1 MGRTEKSIRNFKF
14 TLISQ
19 IVTIVVSF
27 VTRTCLVRILGIEA
41 VSLNGLFT
49 QVISAISLAEMG
61 VGTAIV
67 YNLYKPLAEG
77 DHEKISQLMNLFRT
91 AYWIIAAATLIIGII
106 LIPWLPYLITDIS
119 SDISYIRIVYL
130 MFIFQSAVSYLFSYK
145 IALMSADQNGYIYT
159 RISTIF
165 KLAGTALIL
174 IVLVISR
181 EYLVFLGANI
191 LLTIITD
198 LYASNVA
205 QKKYPFIDKKAKLPK
220 EERRHIFSN
229 IRNLFIMQF
238 AGRVVDSTDNILISS
253 MISTILVGLYS
264 NYMVVIGVFKQLS
277 DRLMAATA
285 PSMGNLFVT
294 NDTDSKEKNLYRLT
308 FIVYIFASIAT
319 VGIYSCIQPFVEIW
333 LGKEY
338 LLDLPVVFVLCFL
351 YFVAI
356 IYDPLKYAMFLTGY
370 FDIGRNI
377 SFASAMTNLVVSVIL
392 GRQIGLIGIFIGTMT
407 TYVIEIITKTYYLFK
422 LYLKRSPRQY
432 VFLWIKMTLVFLA
445 EIWITHIISS
455 KLTLPALP
463 AFLIMGFLSVL
474 ITSIAVT
481 LVFFRTD
488 YYGYMISLLQ
498 TNIKKIFSKL
508 SSKLPSSRG
517 SKS

>member
-14 TLISQ
+14 ALIAQ
-19 IVTIVVSF
+19 IVTIVLSF

-77 DHEKISQLMNLFRT
+77 NQEKVSQLMNLFRT
-91 AYWIIAAATLIIGII
+91 AYLIIAAVTMMIGVI

-119 SDISYIRIVYL
+119 SDISYIRIVYM
-130 MFIFQSAVSYLFSYK
+130 MFIFQSSVSYLFSYR
-145 IALMSADQNGYIYT
+145 IALMQADQNGYIYT
-159 RISTIF
+159 RIYTTF
-165 KLAGTALIL
+165 KLVGTVLIL
-174 IVLVISR
+174 IILVISR
-181 EYLVFLGANI
+181 NYLLFLGANI
-191 LLTIITD
+191 LLSVVTD
-198 LYASNVA
+198 VYASNIA
-205 QKKYPFIDKKAKLPK
+205 QKKYPYIDRQAKLPK
-220 EERRHIFSN
+220 EERRQIFSN

-264 NYMVVIGVFKQLS
+264 NYMVVIGVFKVLS
-277 DRLMAATA
+277 DKLMIAAA

-294 NDTDSKEKNLYRLT
+294 DDTDRKEKNLFRLT
-308 FIVYIFASIAT
+308 FIFYIFASIAS
-319 VGIYSCIQPFVEIW
+319 VGTFSCIQPFMKIW

-338 LLDLPVVFVLCFL
+338 LLDMSIIFVLCFL

-356 IYDPLKYAMFLTGY
+356 IFEPLKNAMFLTGY
-370 FDIGRNI
+370 FVIGRNI
-377 SFASAMTNLVVSVIL
+377 SFASAMTNLIVSVIL
-392 GRQIGLIGIFIGTMT
+392 GKKIGLVGIFIGTMC

-422 LYLKRSPRQY
+422 HYFKRSSRQY
-432 VFLWIKMTLVFLA
+432 VFLWIKMTLVFLV
-445 EIWITHIISS
+445 ELCIIHNITNRLILSD
-455 KLTLPALP
+455 LP
-463 AFLIMGFLSVL
+463 AFLIRGVLSVF
-474 ITSIAVT
+474 ITVIATT

-488 YYGYMISLLQ
+488 YFAYVIWLLQ
-498 TNIKKIFSKL
+498 TNIKRFILKFSI
-508 SSKLPSSRG
+508 SRG
-517 SKS
+517 E

>member
-1 MGRTEKSIRNFKF
+1 MGRTEKSIRNLKF
-14 TLISQ
+14 ALLAQ
-19 IVTIVVSF
+19 MVTIVLSF

-41 VSLNGLFT
+41 VALNGLFT
-49 QVISAISLAEMG
+49 QVITAISLAEMG

-67 YNLYKPLAEG
+67 YNLYKPLAEE
-77 DHEKISQLMNLFRT
+77 DHEKVSQLMNLFRT
-91 AYWIIAAATLIIGII
+91 AYWIIGAATMIIGIA

-145 IALMSADQNGYIYT
+145 IALLNADQNGYIYT
-159 RISTIF
+159 RIYTAF
-165 KLAGTALIL
+165 KLVGTVLVLI
-174 IVLVISR
+174 ILVISK

-191 LLTIITD
+191 LLTVATD
-198 LYASNVA
+198 AYASHIT
-205 QKKYPFIDKKAKLPK
+205 QKKYPYINKGAKLPK
-220 EERRHIFSN
+220 EEKRHVFSN
-229 IRNLFIMQF
+229 MRNLFIMQF

-277 DRLMAATA
+277 DRLMAAVF

-294 NDTDSKEKNLYRLT
+294 DDTDNKEKNLYRST
-308 FIVYIFASIAT
+308 FVVYIFASIAS
-319 VGIYSCIQPFVEIW
+319 VGTFSCIQPFITLW

-338 LLDLPVVFVLCFL
+338 LLDMSVVLVLCSL

-377 SFASAMTNLVVSVIL
+377 SFASAMTNLIVSVIL
-392 GRQIGLIGIFIGTMT
+392 GRKIGLIGIFIGTMS

-422 LYLKRSPRQY
+422 LYLKRSAKQY
-432 VFLWIKMTLVFLA
+432 VFLWIRMTLVFLA
-445 EIWITHIISS
+445 ELGLVHIISS
-455 KLTLPALP
+455 KLSLSALP
-463 AFLIMGFLSVL
+463 TFLVMGLISVFVT
-474 ITSIAVT
+474 IIAVT
-481 LVFFRTD
+481 LVFFRTE
-488 YYGYMISLLQ
+488 YYAYVLWLFRTYISKL
-498 TNIKKIFSKL
+498 FSKL
-508 SSKLPSSRG
+508 SFSRG
-517 SKS
+517 NNN